1 MGKLDSSNKSSA
13 IPEEIIENIVWQE
26 IRKGLIEELGE
37 AIDTVWF
44 AKVIAKEC
52 NETNT
57 LTLTMPTRFMADYI
71 RNRYGYAI
79 SRISG
84 TFGFKYI
91 EYNH

>member
-44 AKVIAKEC
+44 SKTVAKEC
-52 NETNT
+52 TETNT
-57 LTLTMPTRFMADYI
+57 LTLTI
-71 RNRYGYAI
+71 RIKLSNI
-79 SRISG
+79 SHIQA
-84 TFGFKYI
+84 F
-91 EYNH
+91 